1 MTAEIAVMNKLAVAL
16 ATDSAVTISEAGS
29 QEKIFD
35 SADKLFELSDH
46 DPIGIMIYNTM
57 DFMGIPLA
65 VLVKDYRRQCASH
78 VSVRAA
84 AGAFLLHLQEQ
95 GRSAPELMRR
105 QALEMA
111 VEYLVRQLREAVDNW
126 IMDRIRNGDFP
137 ENVGAAI
144 EAHALEVVRTHRA
157 RLDEMN
163 DAPILDGDLPGERLD
178 PEARAVL
185 DQLTLRHFED
195 ASLELREELRG
206 FLQAFVQKEVLSP
219 TRTGIVI
226 AGFGSEEKF
235 PSLIWYETDGV
246 LGGHLKFREATFVD
260 IDRSGQRAAVLPF
273 AQQDM
278 VERFLFGLDAQIE
291 QDVLAFCGM
300 AIPEIANS
308 LLDEANVA
316 GDDRVKLD
324 AQARTAEKTFLDQLT
339 TSAFNKIRQSARTE
353 IEGMIEFMPKPEM
366 AKMAEALI
374 DLTSIKRRV
383 SRGME
388 TVGGPVDVAVIS
400 RAEGFVWVKRKHYFP
415 TELNA
420 RYAARVQAKAQAR
433 ETGDA
438 ANG

>member
-1 MTAEIAVMNKLAVAL
+1 VTAEIAVMNKLAVAL
-16 ATDSAVTISEAGS
+16 ATDSAVTLSDGGS

-35 SADKLFELSDH
+35 SADKLFELSDR
-46 DPIGIMIYNTM
+46 DSIGVMIYNTM

-65 VLVKDYRRQCASH
+65 VLVKEYRHRCASYQT
-78 VSVRAA
+78 VRAA
-84 AGAFLLHLQEQ
+84 AEAFLAYLQEE
-95 GRSAPELMRR
+95 GRAAPEMVRQ
-105 QALEMA
+105 QALELA
-111 VEYLVRQLREAVDNW
+111 VEYLVRQLRKTVDKW

-137 ENVGAAI
+137 TDAPAEI
-144 EAHALEVVRTHRA
+144 HAHALEIVRSNRA
-157 RLDEMN
+157 HLSVMQ
-163 DAPILDGDLPGERLD
+163 DAPLLDGPLAGGRLNA
-178 PEARAVL
+178 EANAVL
-185 DQLTLRHFED
+185 SELTDRHFPD
-195 ASLELREELRG
+195 ASDDLRREIRDFLEL
-206 FLQAFVQKEVLSP
+206 FVQKEVLSP
-219 TRTGIVI
+219 TRTGIVV
-226 AGFGSEEKF
+226 AGFGSKEKF

-246 LGGHLKFREATFVD
+246 LGGHLKFREAAFID

-278 VERFLFGLDAQIE
+278 VERFLYGLDVEIE
-291 QDVLAFCGM
+291 QDVMAFCGE

-316 GDDRVKLD
+316 DADRARLN
-324 AQARTAEKTFLDQLT
+324 AQARTAEKAFLDQLT
-339 TSAFNKIRQSARTE
+339 SSAFDKIRQSARTE

-383 SRGME
+383 SRGIE
-388 TVGGPVDVAVIS
+388 TVSGPVDVAVIS

-433 ETGDA
+433 ETNNA
-438 ANG
+438 ADG